1 MSARVEACE
10 SEGVHVVC
18 MWYACM
24 WCACGMHVVCMHV
37 VCMWHVCGMHVV
49 CMWYACMWY
58 ACMWYACMWEVARE
72 AQGSLA
78 AVGGLDGGR
87 ERTERLLLQLFI

>member
-10 SEGVHVVC
+10 SEGVHVV
-18 MWYACM
+18 
-24 WCACGMHVVCMHV
+24 
-37 VCMWHVCGMHVV
+37 
-49 CMWYACMWY
+49 
-58 ACMWYACMWEVARE
+58 CMWYACMWEVARE